1 MSFRVLLCCTLA
13 TALGAGCGQADEDT
27 ELGVLTQPM
36 FAGVPSDASYD
47 GVVYV
52 ETKQTAD
59 STLSCTGTLVAPN
72 LVITALHCVTN
83 AALEG
88 YTFTCKPDGSLS
100 STDVQAGTLGALVL
114 ASNVKIYTGSPVE
127 YDSRA
132 PAAVGM
138 RLFGTG
144 STQACQGDLALV
156 QLDRA
161 LAQPVASV
169 RLDRM
174 AAWKESV
181 TVLGYGETETGNN
194 GGLRRMRQVE
204 VLDVGSMSAADSTRT
219 ASPRTFVVGEG
230 PCKGDSGG
238 PAFSDT
244 TGALLGVFSLN
255 TANSCD
261 SVGTRNIYTSLAPF
275 SKLILDTFEKAGA
288 EPVLEPGSS
297 IDEPEAKKKA
307 DSGGCRLSP
316 GHPAPASFALT
327 VFGIGAICL
336 ARRRRRA

>member
-1 MSFRVLLCCTLA
+1 MSFRTLLCCTLA
-13 TALGAGCGQADEDT
+13 TTLFAGCGQADDES

-47 GVVYV
+47 GVVFL
-52 ETKQTAD
+52 ETKQTSE
-59 STLSCTGTLVAPN
+59 STLSCTGTLIAPN

-88 YTFTCKPDGSLS
+88 YHFTCRPDGSLS
-100 STDVQAGTLGALVL
+100 SSDAQAGTLGALVL
-114 ASNVKIYTGSPVE
+114 ASNVKIYLGSPVQ
-127 YDSRA
+127 YNSRE
-132 PAAVGM
+132 PAAIGKL
-138 RLFGTG
+138 LFGTG
-144 STQACQGDLALV
+144 SSQACQGDLALV

-161 LAQPVASV
+161 LEQPVASV

-174 AAWKESV
+174 AAWKEKA

-204 VLDVGSMSAADSTRT
+204 VLDVGASSAVDSTRT

-255 TANSCD
+255 TADSCD
-261 SVGTRNIYTSLAPF
+261 SVGTRNVYTALSPF
-275 SKLILDTFEKAGA
+275 SKLILDTFETAGA

-297 IDEPEAKKKA
+297 LDEPEPKKKA
-307 DSGGCRLSP
+307 EAGGCAVSP
-316 GHPAPASFALT
+316 GRPAPQGFALAL
-327 VFGIGAICL
+327 FGIGAIYL
-336 ARRRRRA
+336 GRRRRA

>member
-13 TALGAGCGQADEDT
+13 ATLVAGCGQTEDEP

-36 FAGVPSDASYD
+36 FNGEISDASYD
-47 GVVYV
+47 GVVFL
-52 ETKQTAD
+52 ETKQTEEE
-59 STLSCTGTLVAPN
+59 SLSCTGTLIAPN
-72 LVITALHCVTN
+72 LVLTALHCVTN

-88 YTFTCKPDGSLS
+88 YHFTCRPDGSLN
-100 STDVQAGTLGALVL
+100 STDVRAGTLGGLVL
-114 ASNVKIYTGSPVE
+114 ASNVKIYLGSPVQ
-127 YDSRA
+127 YDARA

-156 QLDRA
+156 QLDRD
-161 LAQPVASV
+161 LSLPVASL

-174 AAWKESV
+174 AVWKEKT

-204 VLDVGSMSAADSTRT
+204 VLDVGASSAADSTRT
-219 ASPRTFVVGEG
+219 AAPRTFVVGEG

-238 PAFSDT
+238 PAFSDE

-255 TANSCD
+255 TADSCD
-261 SVGTRNIYTSLAPF
+261 GVGTRNVYTSLSPF
-275 SKLILDTFEKAGA
+275 SQLILDTFEKAGA

-297 IDEPEAKKKA
+297 LDEPEVKKKA
-307 DSGGCRLSP
+307 PAAACAMSP
-316 GHPAPASFALT
+316 GGPAPRGLALSL
-327 VFGIGAICL
+327 FGIGALCL
-336 ARRRRRA
+336 ARRRRG